1 MKGVKVQIRI
11 WLLIVDF
18 SQLTF
23 MVVPS
28 FKLALSSLPVY
39 SLAGK
44 LLFTGSPSPEM
55 SRLPGW
61 LEAQQRPDLGV
72 GDGDTGYAQGL
83 FTCMPTNV
91 R

>member
-1 MKGVKVQIRI
+1 MKGIKVQIKI

-28 FKLALSSLPVY
+28 FKLTLSFPVY

-44 LLFTGSPSPEM
+44 LLFTASPSPEM
-55 SRLPGW
+55 SRLAGW

-72 GDGDTGYAQGL
+72 GDGATGYAQGL
-83 FTCMPTNV
+83 FTFMPKNV